1 MPLDGEL
8 QRLLNKTLV
17 THQQAAEK
25 AVRREAK
32 EQAAAAAASMPP
44 HALPARLM
52 PVSLGRRA
60 PPRQERKNF
69 FSSDP
74 SKIHGSAE
82 PEPKPRSAGRGSGA
96 SRGSTAG
103 RSDDPE
109 EDSVEFQN
117 MARAVEEFGASM
129 LGGLAKKDQVARRRA
144 HLGLKPAKEQKR
156 PYKQLVELRKKQR
169 TQDAAAAE
177 LAREAG
183 NRGRR
188 STVGGGERER
198 DAEVRKRKRAEAG
211 IDGNATRNGV
221 LHVPRAVIKEV
232 QFKSRDRSAG
242 KGGKGGRGGGSKG
255 GRGGRGKGGGRGSGA
270 AKGRGGAGKGGG
282 GGGRGRGGR
291 GR

>member
-8 QRLLNKTLV
+8 QRLLNKTIA

-32 EQAAAAAASMPP
+32 AQATAAAASKPAP
-44 HALPARLM
+44 SARLA
-52 PVSLGRRA
+52 PVSIGRRA

-74 SKIHGSAE
+74 SKIHASAE
-82 PEPKPRSAGRGSGA
+82 PGPRSAGRGSGV
-96 SRGSTAG
+96 G

-109 EDSVEFQN
+109 EDSADFRN

-129 LGGLAKKDQVARRRA
+129 LGGLAKKDQAARRRA
-144 HLGLKPAKEQKR
+144 QLGLKPTKEQKR

-169 TQDAAAAE
+169 TQDSAAAE

-221 LHVPRAVIKEV
+221 LHVPRSVIKEV
-232 QFKSRDRSAG
+232 QFKSRDRPAGRGG
-242 KGGKGGRGGGSKG
+242 KGGRGGGGKEGRGGGGKGGRGGGRGSGAPKSRGGASRGRGGGSKG
-255 GRGGRGKGGGRGSGA
+255 GRGR
-270 AKGRGGAGKGGG
+270 
-282 GGGRGRGGR
+282 
-291 GR
+291 